1 MDSDVAGIDNSIL
14 TGLACTYKGIYFSVP
29 STASSSE
36 LLTLMR
42 SYYEYIADGVTII
55 QPQWT

>member
-1 MDSDVAGIDNSIL
+1 MFTYGMDTDIVTVDSSIL
-14 TGLACTYKGIYFSVP
+14 TGLACTYKGIYFSIP

-42 SYYEYIADGVTII
+42 SYYEYIADGVTI
-55 QPQWT
+55 T